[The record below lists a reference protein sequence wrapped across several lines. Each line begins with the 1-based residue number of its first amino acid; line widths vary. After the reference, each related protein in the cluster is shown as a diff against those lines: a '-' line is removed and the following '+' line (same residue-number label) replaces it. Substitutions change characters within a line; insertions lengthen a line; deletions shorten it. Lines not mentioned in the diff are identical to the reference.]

1 MRKKTLA
8 EIMREHA
15 QGIENVSAY
24 TDEPLKKSSSSNS
37 NVKTQVDQL
46 YKKSSS
52 VDNTSQGIWDR
63 IQARA
68 KNIMDSQNIMKTLA
82 NTGKIATNLI
92 TKNYVGAGINIK
104 NILNDNQKESN
115 ISDDAKNVG
124 ENYILGTKKA
134 GKSSLY
140 YIQNASE
147 ENNPEYKRIQQN
159 VSMLRDKQEQN
170 EAMRTGKFD
179 EYMANNPYVKSSK
192 DVNGIKINSYNSSI
206 LTGLDKS
213 IQKDEEKIQ
222 QNIENTKNPIAKKIA
237 ELTPSIAQS
246 VTGMGLS
253 AVNPAL
259 GMSFWQTSAGG
270 DYTRDAKAKGL
281 NDKDAMLYGTIMGS
295 LESGTEWIGGKLTTG
310 VGKAISKDG
319 TVAGLKAL
327 GLDIGENF
335 FEEAIMEPLQET
347 VMSITGGKD
356 KADWNNMGERML
368 ESGINGALTSILMG
382 GVSAG
387 LGKSVNLV
395 IKMENKEQITQK
407 EVKDALKEINDQEEL
422 DIEKILVDSFGFNS
436 QDLYKNT
443 DVQKKVDSKIENM
456 ASQFSKEET
465 RNILPQNPNKNLINN
480 SELNDNQKQKLTE
493 ISEKYN
499 LGEKD
504 VQNLIDNTLN
514 GKYEENQ
521 VTRLPNN
528 DLLKNNQQTT
538 LIGDKSSQNQLSSKL
553 AENSQNAI
561 ELTEE
566 NRQKLENTL
575 KKEKYVNNERAKQF
589 FESAVN
595 NDLDL
600 ANEKIEALFD
610 LPDKRGVQTKF
621 DTEIFKDSNGNVRN
635 NINALYITDREG
647 NRSILYNPK
656 AIDESVVEKNTI
668 HETFHDMAGTQEANE
683 IIDFVYNRMKEDTD
697 FQNSFNEL
705 KEAYANVKDNAG
717 NILYNTKSVEFE
729 NMIKEEAVADYLGTN
744 LGNQEYINELVNG
757 KESRNIAQKIY
768 DAIVKFFDKVK
779 GYKSE
784 EAFLRGLKDK
794 FEKAFNAEY
803 TNQGENN
810 RYSILI
816 NSKNQKYVKADR
828 QVIKGNNPREWQ
840 KQTRN
845 YINEKIRKGQDVKV
859 ITDNGE
865 VLTITRDTAGK
876 AQFRNEVLRAD
887 GTKTTLSNEELITKL
902 TAETHID
909 ELAQISTKINKLPVP
924 DNKKHKFAKDGFDYR
939 RAYFED
945 FDGQYYRITMSVGK
959 NGNINTIYNIGRLD
973 NLSKK
978 NRSKSSVTAQRPL
991 SQKTNKE
998 DLSSINSI
1006 PQSKEKGNT
1015 TTKYSIQKNKNN
1027 AGLENNSSS
1036 FSLPQNEN
1044 VLVNTKGKKIDI
1056 SNLQETAQ
1064 MKVNT
1069 YNRKY
1074 NKENITA
1081 YRGTSENTGNNGAF
1095 YGLGLYTTLD
1105 KKYASKYGDVE
1116 IVDNSLLPDNP
1127 IKFKTQNDFE
1137 IWKQDLAS
1145 QLGIRYSEL
1154 EGSDYGIEKYITKL
1168 GYDGLMIGSGK
1179 DTDLISFKESIQKN
1193 KKLSQNKLGSWES
1206 FLERNKINKGT
1217 TTTLGELRLPEA
1229 KRNLPAVKE
1238 IQFQDTVNN
1247 AKYIPKEVKTE
1258 LLSELEGVE
1267 KNNKTLKE
1275 FKQVVTDMENTY
1287 KEIDNDLLK
1296 KQTYNSGNKEIY
1308 QSYLKATNKYDTKA
1322 INNALNIVKPN
1333 SQGRRTKEQWINVAK
1348 QIGTE
1353 ISNKS
1358 NKEIQEIAFRSWQD
1372 LRPNSK
1378 ENLNRQG
1385 KKYVDF
1391 NSDTWVNTIYEQVEQ
1406 SRMRFSI
1413 TKDNNNVILP
1423 GPKKIEINRKEL
1435 PSDPNIY
1442 DDENIRAFKYATDN
1456 IDNIEE
1462 YSDYAPPD
1470 PPDVDTKKYISKK
1483 RTKEKLKPREVL
1495 DSLTQS
1501 FVNKGH
1507 YIDKLAKETGNKNLT
1522 YKYDRTLST
1531 FNEAQYSIGEEQVNS
1546 KGEIVGESLL
1556 DIFKPVEEAKLSED
1570 FEDYLLNKHNIAR
1583 TAVGKSIY
1591 GDDVSAP
1598 QNKKKVEQYEKKYPQ
1613 FKEWAEKVSKYNQ
1626 NTLRDMVDTGMIT
1639 ENTYKNLRLLYGD
1652 YIPTYRDI
1660 IEERTIADDGNIGNN
1675 VLGKATKSNLKILSP
1690 KESMAEQT
1698 LAVKKAIRMNELGKE
1713 LYKTLGKGSQVFE
1726 GIEFDTGAIQTLG
1739 GEVIEKAQDGTN
1751 TFTIFIDGKMTQFKI
1766 SDELYSAFS
1775 KDTLQ
1780 ARIKNNK
1787 GLNALLTPVEKL
1799 SKAQRNLLT
1808 TYSIGFAFNN
1818 PIKDL
1823 QDAVFNTKYSVARF
1837 GKNYVKALY
1846 QRATKGEYYKQYI
1859 RNGGAGNTYFEYDK
1873 GLLPQKSLKLKKIVE
1888 KVQTMNEILEMT
1900 PRLAE
1905 YISTI
1910 EKGGSIDEAMYNA
1923 SEITTNFKRG
1933 GDITKAI
1940 NKYGANFLNAS
1951 VQGLDKQIRNIT
1963 GQNGIKGYAN
1973 LLTRT
1978 AILGVLPSVIN
1989 HLLLDDD
1996 EDYQDLPDYIKDSYY
2011 LLPSSEEKGKFIRI
2025 PKGRVLATIGTTAR
2039 NILEFAEGEKDIEK
2053 TVTGSI
2059 GGILNNLAPNNPMA
2073 DNLAAPMLQAK
2084 NNKAWYGGEIEGSRL
2099 QLLPIAER
2107 TDEKTDELSNKI
2119 SNLLQSNDLT
2129 KYIADKLGISPKKI
2143 NYVIDQYSGGL
2154 GDVLL
2159 PMATPYAETNILE
2172 DKFTT
2177 LSILKN
2183 KNVETFYT
2191 ALKNA
2196 ELSNN
2201 SEYATDTDKL
2211 EYKYLSG
2218 ISKDVGELYGE
2229 KREIQNSKLSDK
2241 EKKEQTKE
2249 IQSKINNIV
2258 KEALNTLESAK
2269 ITNSTANFNGIQY
2282 YKDEED
2288 EWKAIKE
2295 EDIPK
2300 GLSTETYAD
2309 YKNKLAE
2316 ATEEKK
2322 RRENDEDAT
2331 LKTREK
2337 NSLLKSATYTDK
2349 EKKEIY
2355 SNILGKN
2362 DDDYKYLSKL
2372 EDINIEGYLDY
2383 KTQEIKADDDPESDI
2398 VGKTISGSKKENLIE
2413 YLNSNDELSNLDKI
2427 YILGKSYKLDSSQR
2441 AYIQKIVDNSDLT
2454 AEEKKEFYKNLSS
2467 SNIEELKDGTIR
2479 WKK

>member
-24 TDEPLKKSSSSNS
+24 TDEPLKKSSNSNKNTNS
-37 NVKTQVDQL
+37 NVKTQVEQL
-46 YKKSSS
+46 YKKSTS

-68 KNIMDSQNIMKTLA
+68 KNIMDSQNILKTLA

-104 NILNDNQKESN
+104 NILNDNQKENS

-179 EYMANNPYVKSSK
+179 EYMANNPYIKSSK

-395 IKMENKEQITQK
+395 TKMENKEQITQK

-456 ASQFSKEET
+456 ASQLSKEET

-521 VTRLPNN
+521 VARLPNN

-538 LIGDKSSQNQLSSKL
+538 LIRDKSSQNQLSSKL

-621 DTEIFKDSNGNVRN
+621 DTEIFKDSAGNVRN

-705 KEAYANVKDNAG
+705 KEAYANVKDNDG

-803 TNQGENN
+803 NTQNQVINKF
-810 RYSILI
+810 SIQTDS
-816 NSKNQKYVKADR
+816 NGNKYVKVDTDQDIFEGVAKKDYNKIAKMY
-828 QVIKGNNPREWQ
+828 IKD
-840 KQTRN
+840 
-845 YINEKIRKGQDVKV
+845 YLM
-859 ITDNGE
+859 GE
-865 VLTITRDTAGK
+865 TTLAGTDTAKIDSRSANKYTNPGK
-876 AQFRNEVLRAD
+876 RQQYFKEKMQLTPELKNVLKIAQKETQALPSKENSKYSSWEYYKFNFELS
-887 GTKTTLSNEELITKL
+887 GKTFEGVINIG
-902 TAETHID
+902 ID
-909 ELAQISTKINKLPVP
+909 SQGNKHFYEINKIKETVDILGTSL
-924 DNKKHKFAKDGFDYR
+924 N
-939 RAYFED
+939 
-945 FDGQYYRITMSVGK
+945 
-959 NGNINTIYNIGRLD
+959 N
-973 NLSKK
+973 
-978 NRSKSSVTAQRPL
+978 SSTA
-991 SQKTNKE
+991 
-998 DLSSINSI
+998 SSINNSI

-1137 IWKQDLAS
+1137 MWKQDLAS

-1423 GPKKIEINRKEL
+1423 GSKKIEINRKEL

-1660 IEERTIADDGNIGNN
+1660 IEERTIADDGNIGSN

-1837 GKNYVKALY
+1837 SKNYVKALY

-2039 NILEFAEGEKDIEK
+2039 NIVEFAEGEKDIEK

-2177 LSILKN
+2177 SSMLKN

-2218 ISKDVGELYGE
+2218 ISKDVGKLYGE
-2229 KREIQNSKLSDK
+2229 KRDIQNSNLSDK

-2269 ITNSTANFNGIQY
+2269 ITNSTANFNGTQY

-2309 YKNKLAE
+2309 YKNKLAQ

-2322 RRENDEDAT
+2322 KREDDEDAT
-2331 LKTREK
+2331 LTTREK

-2372 EDINIEGYLDY
+2372 EDINIEAYLDY

-2441 AYIQKIVDNSDLT
+2441 AYIQQIVDNSDLT

-2467 SNIEELKDGTIR
+2467 SNIEELEDGTIR

>member
-24 TDEPLKKSSSSNS
+24 TDEPLKKSSNSNKNTNS

-46 YKKSSS
+46 YKKSTS

-104 NILNDNQKESN
+104 NILNDNQKENS
-115 ISDDAKNVG
+115 IFDDAKNVG

-179 EYMANNPYVKSSK
+179 EYMANNPYIKSSK

-213 IQKDEEKIQ
+213 IQKDEETIQ

-246 VTGMGLS
+246 VTGMGLY

-281 NDKDAMLYGTIMGS
+281 NDKDAFLYGTIMGS

-395 IKMENKEQITQK
+395 TKMENKEQITQK

-456 ASQFSKEET
+456 ASQLSKEET

-521 VTRLPNN
+521 VARLSNN

-538 LIGDKSSQNQLSSKL
+538 LIRDKSSQNQLSSKL

-621 DTEIFKDSNGNVRN
+621 DKEIFKDSTGNVRN

-647 NRSILYNPK
+647 NRSIVYNPK

-705 KEAYANVKDNAG
+705 KEAYANVKDNDE

-803 TNQGENN
+803 NTQNQVINKF
-810 RYSILI
+810 SIQTDS
-816 NSKNQKYVKADR
+816 NGNKYVKVDTDQHIFEGKTLKEQKEIAKKY
-828 QVIKGNNPREWQ
+828 ILNNFRENGI
-840 KQTRN
+840 TN
-845 YINEKIRKGQDVKV
+845 NNENILVSR
-859 ITDNGE
+859 
-865 VLTITRDTAGK
+865 RTA
-876 AQFRNEVLRAD
+876 NEY
-887 GTKTTLSNEELITKL
+887 
-902 TAETHID
+902 THP
-909 ELAQISTKINKLPVP
+909 KNKLSYTESKSKMKASTEL
-924 DNKKHKFAKDGFDYR
+924 DNLIKSSEYLYSKTDDGRHKFAKDGWEY
-939 RAYFED
+939 YKTVFEV
-945 FDGQYYRITMSVGK
+945 DGTKFEGIINIAKDGNKKTLYDITKIKKLSPYSTSEKSFSVSLRTTS
-959 NGNINTIYNIGRLD
+959 N
-973 NLSKK
+973 
-978 NRSKSSVTAQRPL
+978 
-991 SQKTNKE
+991 
-998 DLSSINSI
+998 NSI

-1027 AGLENNSSS
+1027 VGLENNSSS
-1036 FSLPQNEN
+1036 FSLS
-1044 VLVNTKGKKIDI
+1044 K
-1056 SNLQETAQ
+1056 
-1064 MKVNT
+1064 
-1069 YNRKY
+1069 
-1074 NKENITA
+1074 
-1081 YRGTSENTGNNGAF
+1081 SE
-1095 YGLGLYTTLD
+1095 
-1105 KKYASKYGDVE
+1105 
-1116 IVDNSLLPDNP
+1116 
-1127 IKFKTQNDFE
+1127 
-1137 IWKQDLAS
+1137 
-1145 QLGIRYSEL
+1145 
-1154 EGSDYGIEKYITKL
+1154 
-1168 GYDGLMIGSGK
+1168 
-1179 DTDLISFKESIQKN
+1179 
-1193 KKLSQNKLGSWES
+1193 KLSQNKLGSWES

-1217 TTTLGELRLPEA
+1217 TTTLGELRLPEV

-1238 IQFQDTVNN
+1238 IQFQDAVNN
-1247 AKYIPKEVKTE
+1247 ARYIPKEVKTE

-1308 QSYLKATNKYDTKA
+1308 QSYLKATNEYDTKA
-1322 INNALNIVKPN
+1322 IDNALNIVKPN

-1423 GPKKIEINRKEL
+1423 GSKKIEINRKEL

-1660 IEERTIADDGNIGNN
+1660 IEERTIADDGNIGSN

-1837 GKNYVKALY
+1837 SKNYVKALY

-1873 GLLPQKSLKLKKIVE
+1873 GLLPQKNLKLKKIVE

-2073 DNLAAPMLQAK
+2073 DNLADPMLQAK

-2177 LSILKN
+2177 SSILKN
-2183 KNVETFYT
+2183 KNVEAFYT
-2191 ALKNA
+2191 ALENA

-2201 SEYATDTDKL
+2201 SEYATDIDKL

-2269 ITNSTANFNGIQY
+2269 ITNSTANFNGTQY

-2309 YKNKLAE
+2309 YKNKLAQ

-2322 RRENDEDAT
+2322 KREDDEDAT
-2331 LKTREK
+2331 LTTREK

-2372 EDINIEGYLDY
+2372 EDINIEAYLDY

-2413 YLNSNDELSNLDKI
+2413 YLNSNDELSNLDKM

-2441 AYIQKIVDNSDLT
+2441 AYIQKIVDNSGLT
-2454 AEEKKEFYKNLSS
+2454 AEEKKEFYKKLSS
-2467 SNIEELKDGTIR
+2467 SNIEELEDGTIR

>member
-24 TDEPLKKSSSSNS
+24 TDEPLKKSSNSNKNTNS

-46 YKKSSS
+46 YKKSTS

-395 IKMENKEQITQK
+395 TKMENKEQITQK

-456 ASQFSKEET
+456 ASQLSKEET

-521 VTRLPNN
+521 VARLPNN

-538 LIGDKSSQNQLSSKL
+538 LIRDKSSQNQLSSKL

-621 DTEIFKDSNGNVRN
+621 DTEIFKDSAGNVRN

-705 KEAYANVKDNAG
+705 KEAYANVKDNDG

-803 TNQGENN
+803 KVNN
-810 RYSILI
+810 
-816 NSKNQKYVKADR
+816 N
-828 QVIKGNNPREWQ
+828 
-840 KQTRN
+840 
-845 YINEKIRKGQDVKV
+845 
-859 ITDNGE
+859 
-865 VLTITRDTAGK
+865 
-876 AQFRNEVLRAD
+876 
-887 GTKTTLSNEELITKL
+887 TT
-902 TAETHID
+902 
-909 ELAQISTKINKLPVP
+909 NKLSIGG
-924 DNKKHKFAKDGFDYR
+924 K
-939 RAYFED
+939 
-945 FDGQYYRITMSVGK
+945 VGK
-959 NGNINTIYNIGRLD
+959 NNFIRSNGNNVNLEKMYNQALRLASQKVDNESIRKQTHWFQDKNGDWKFEFSDKDMQLKKFLHENSKYKLGDILEHSVLFELYPELRDYSIKTENMQSNGSHVAKRKTIYINNNLLGSNKNIEKTLIHEIQHAIQNIEHFEGGGSTRTSKLAYYNKLGEIEATDVSNRFETEKYQKKDVSLISPESSKENPKHKNLNDYLKNRGIIDKIKDKAYNTVKEFFNNESRKYDESFEENIGQSDRETTDLVVGRRRYI
-973 NLSKK
+973 KK
-978 NRSKSSVTAQRPL
+978 DGRKKLIKDAT
-991 SQKTNKE
+991 KE
-998 DLSSINSI
+998 
-1006 PQSKEKGNT
+1006 
-1015 TTKYSIQKNKNN
+1015 
-1027 AGLENNSSS
+1027 LENNSSS
-1036 FSLPQNEN
+1036 FSLPKNE
-1044 VLVNTKGKKIDI
+1044 
-1056 SNLQETAQ
+1056 
-1064 MKVNT
+1064 
-1069 YNRKY
+1069 
-1074 NKENITA
+1074 
-1081 YRGTSENTGNNGAF
+1081 
-1095 YGLGLYTTLD
+1095 
-1105 KKYASKYGDVE
+1105 
-1116 IVDNSLLPDNP
+1116 
-1127 IKFKTQNDFE
+1127 
-1137 IWKQDLAS
+1137 
-1145 QLGIRYSEL
+1145 
-1154 EGSDYGIEKYITKL
+1154 
-1168 GYDGLMIGSGK
+1168 
-1179 DTDLISFKESIQKN
+1179 
-1193 KKLSQNKLGSWES
+1193 KLSQNKLGSWES

-1275 FKQVVTDMENTY
+1275 FQQVVTDMENTY

-1322 INNALNIVKPN
+1322 IDNALNIVKSN

-1385 KKYVDF
+1385 QKYVDF

-1406 SRMRFSI
+1406 ARMRFSI
-1413 TKDNNNVILP
+1413 TKDNNDVILP
-1423 GPKKIEINRKEL
+1423 GSKKIEINRKEL

-1470 PPDVDTKKYISKK
+1470 PPDIDTKKYISKK

-1660 IEERTIADDGNIGNN
+1660 IEERTIADDGNIGSN

-2039 NILEFAEGEKDIEK
+2039 NILEFAEGEKDLEK

-2059 GGILNNLAPNNPMA
+2059 GGILNNLAPNNPIT
-2073 DNLAAPMLQAK
+2073 DNLVAPIVQAK
-2084 NNKAWYGGEIEGSRL
+2084 NNNAWYDGEIESSRL
-2099 QLLPIAER
+2099 QKLPIAER

-2177 LSILKN
+2177 SSILKN
-2183 KNVETFYT
+2183 KNVEAFYT
-2191 ALKNA
+2191 ALENA

-2288 EWKAIKE
+2288 EWKAIKD

-2309 YKNKLAE
+2309 YKNKLAQ

-2322 RRENDEDAT
+2322 KREDDEDAT
-2331 LKTREK
+2331 LTTREK

-2372 EDINIEGYLDY
+2372 EDINIEAYLDY

-2441 AYIQKIVDNSDLT
+2441 AYIQQIVDNSDLT

-2467 SNIEELKDGTIR
+2467 SNIEELEDGTIR